1 MRWLREV
8 GCVRGLRGPRLREHG
23 CVRGCVRGSD
33 FLSSADPRISGGCT
47 INTPMPIYKE
57 RGKPSNNLH
66 YLKLVLGNK
75 SGQYIF
81 FLHCTLRSHSC
92 ESSIGSMRPSLLLLC
107 ICIVSVAAWANRSNS
122 SAGANGTISTDDN
135 AAGGNSSG
143 GGGGG
148 DVLWMHLASS
158 TAATV
163 PTGPRLRPTATLDRY
178 ALLEQQVGLDF
189 PNHKRHKSETSHKIT
204 RHVIDLESAE

>member
-1 MRWLREV
+1 MSL
-8 GCVRGLRGPRLREHG
+8 G

-143 GGGGG
+143 GSSGGGGGG
-148 DVLWMHLASS
+148 DVCGCTSP
-158 TAATV
+158 V
-163 PTGPRLRPTATLDRY
+163 
-178 ALLEQQVGLDF
+178 ALLPPFQLDHDCAR
-189 PNHKRHKSETSHKIT
+189 PLPSIGMLCATSRNRWAVLGTSPTIT
-204 RHVIDLESAE
+204 AVRCIRCHSSINICCLLY